1 MIHTPATVLL
11 GSGFFHRSHDLR
23 SPWATDTLDFWYYW
37 HSRVQHCYC
46 CRYSLSYHWVIAADK
61 QWGSSCCHTLTHV
74 HMQHLTW
81 KERKL
86 CGTGSLAAAD
96 GLRYSRSAE
105 TAVCPSGATSGTA
118 EKVHK
123 WSENLANHKSSHC
136 PSVTPRSRVF
146 FYFYLFFITRRI
158 HDLTPWTPAHSGVTH
173 AHTCQCIDLSIS
185 LHLVCGNE
193 EVGAT
198 EMISLKI
205 PMSSGRVPGF
215 SVTRFMVKS
224 SKNSA
229 KTLRTLL

>member
-1 MIHTPATVLL
+1 MGQQLLSHPYSCSHAALDMKREETVWHRIS
-11 GSGFFHRSHDLR
+11 GSCRW
-23 SPWATDTLDFWYYW
+23 SPLFTERWDCCLSIWRNVW
-37 HSRVQHCYC
+37 HSRESPQVVGKFGQSQIVPL
-46 CRYSLSYHWVIAADK
+46 SLRHPPFT
-61 QWGSSCCHTLTHV
+61 C
-74 HMQHLTW
+74 
-81 KERKL
+81 
-86 CGTGSLAAAD
+86 
-96 GLRYSRSAE
+96 
-105 TAVCPSGATSGTA
+105 
-118 EKVHK
+118 
-123 WSENLANHKSSHC
+123 
-136 PSVTPRSRVF
+136 F
-146 FYFYLFFITRRI
+146 FFFNLFFITRRI